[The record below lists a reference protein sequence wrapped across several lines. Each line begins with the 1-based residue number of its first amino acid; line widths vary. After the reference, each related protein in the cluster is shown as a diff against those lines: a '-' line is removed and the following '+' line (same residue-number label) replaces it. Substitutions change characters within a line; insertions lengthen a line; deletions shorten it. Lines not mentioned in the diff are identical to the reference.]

1 MTENPAF
8 RWLRANLFGG
18 VISSLVT
25 LVLLYLGVR
34 AVWGVVEWGVIHA
47 VWQAPDGRACQAAS
61 GGAGACWAFLGVWGR
76 FILFGRYPYAEQWR
90 PLLVVALF
98 VALLLASCD
107 RRLWGARLAVL
118 WAAGIAANLVLMLGG
133 AFGLSYVPTELW
145 SGLPLTLIL
154 AIVGLAAAFPLAV
167 VLALGRRSEMPAVRA
182 LSVAYIELIRGVP
195 LITVLFMASVMLP
208 LFLPEGTTIDKLLRA
223 QVGFILFYAAY
234 IAEVVRGGLQAIPK
248 GQYEAA
254 DALGLGYWR
263 KMGLVILPQALK
275 IAIPPLVNIFIAGF
289 KDTTLVTIIGLF
301 DLMST
306 ASNAIT
312 DPSWRGFYVEAYS
325 FIAVIYFVFCFFMSR
340 YSGALE
346 RSIKRGAA

>member
-1 MTENPAF
+1 MPPRAF
-8 RWLRANLFGG
+8 GWMRANLF
-18 VISSLVT
+18 SSIGNTLTT
-25 LVLLYLGVR
+25 LVALYVIAR
-34 AVWGVVEWGVIHA
+34 VAWGVVDWGIVHA
-47 VWQAPDGRACQAAS
+47 VWTAPGGRACEAAS
-61 GGAGACWAFLGVWGR
+61 HGEGACWAFIREWYR
-76 FILFGRYPYAEQWR
+76 FILFGRYPYFEQWR
-90 PLLVVALF
+90 PLLVVLLF

-107 RRLWGARLAVL
+107 RRLWGSRIALLWIAGLAVNL
-118 WAAGIAANLVLMLGG
+118 WLMLGG
-133 AFGLSYVPTELW
+133 VLGLEYVPTELW

-154 AIVGLAAAFPLAV
+154 AIVGLALAFPLAI
-167 VLALGRRSEMPAVRA
+167 VLALGRRSHMPAVRGVC
-182 LSVAYIELIRGVP
+182 VAYIELVRGVP

-234 IAEVVRGGLQAIPK
+234 LAEVVRGGLQAIPK

-263 KMGLVILPQALK
+263 KMGLIILPQALK

-301 DLMST
+301 DLIST

-312 DPSWRGFYVEAYS
+312 DPNWRGFYVEAYS
-325 FIAVIYFVFCFFMSR
+325 FIAVIYFLFCFFMSR

-346 RSIKRGAA
+346 RSLERGRT

>member
-1 MTENPAF
+1 MTENPVY

-18 VISSLVT
+18 VVSSIVT
-25 LVLLYLGVR
+25 LVLLYLIGR
-34 AVWGVVEWGVIHA
+34 ALWGVVAWGLVHA
-47 VWQAPDGRACQAAS
+47 VWQAQDGRACQAAS

-107 RRLWGARLAVL
+107 RRLWGGRLAWL

-167 VLALGRRSEMPAVRA
+167 LLALGRRSEMPAVRS

-234 IAEVVRGGLQAIPK
+234 IAEIVRGGLQAIPR

-263 KMGLVILPQALK
+263 KTRLIILPQALK

-325 FIAVIYFVFCFFMSR
+325 FVAVIYFLFCFFMSR
-340 YSGALE
+340 YSSALE
-346 RSIKRGAA
+346 HSFKRGAA

>member
-1 MTENPAF
+1 MDRTLS
-8 RWLRANLFGG
+8 WLRANLFSG
-18 VISSLVT
+18 IASSLVT
-25 LVLLYLGVR
+25 LVLLYLIGRALWGAIAWGLVN
-34 AVWGVVEWGVIHA
+34 AVWH
-47 VWQAPDGRACQAAS
+47 APDGRACQAAS

-90 PLLVVALF
+90 ALLVVLIF
-98 VALLLASCD
+98 IALLLASCD
-107 RRLWGARLAVL
+107 RRLGGARIALLWLAGVVL
-118 WAAGIAANLVLMLGG
+118 NLVLMLGG
-133 AFGLSYVPTELW
+133 VLGLAFVPTDLW

-154 AIVGLAAAFPLAV
+154 AIVGLAAAFPLAI
-167 VLALGRRSEMPAVRA
+167 VLALGRRSTMPAVRA
-182 LSVAYIELIRGVP
+182 LSVAYIELVRGVP

-223 QVGFILFYAAY
+223 QVGFILFFAAY
-234 IAEVVRGGLQAIPK
+234 LAEVVRGGLQAIPR

-263 KMGLVILPQALK
+263 KIGLVILPQALK
-275 IAIPPLVNIFIAGF
+275 IAIPPLVNIFIGGF

-301 DLMST
+301 DLMAT

-312 DPSWRGFYVEAYS
+312 DPAWRGFYVEAYG
-325 FIAVIYFVFCFFMSR
+325 FVGVIYFLFCFFTSR

-346 RSIKRGAA
+346 ARLKRGET